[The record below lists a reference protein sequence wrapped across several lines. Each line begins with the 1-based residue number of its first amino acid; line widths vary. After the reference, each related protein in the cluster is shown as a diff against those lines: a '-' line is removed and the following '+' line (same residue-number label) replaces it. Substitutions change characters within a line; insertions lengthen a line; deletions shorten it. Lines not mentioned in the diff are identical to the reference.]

1 MLLEELEDA
10 LLCFEGAAVGHVPQL
25 GFDIAARSLALP
37 SVVHR
42 LESLLHTG
50 HGEEFIL

>member
-1 MLLEELEDA
+1 MLLKELEDA
-10 LLCFEGAAVGHVPQL
+10 LLGFEGAAVGHIPQL
-25 GFDIAARSLALP
+25 GFDIAARSLTFP
-37 SVVHR
+37 GIVHR